1 MEMFLL
7 LESHLIVSW
16 RVCFKVCEQ
25 HQCSL
30 TVDYVTQYAAAL
42 QERVLFDRA
51 RVLKEDVCLSVK
63 DTFEV
68 LVAKGQGSF

>member
-1 MEMFLL
+1 MEMLL

-16 RVCFKVCEQ
+16 RVVVCFKVCE

-30 TVDYVTQYAAAL
+30 TVELCYSAAL

-51 RVLKEDVCLSVK
+51 RVLKEEDVCLSVK

-68 LVAKGQGSF
+68 LLAQGSF